1 MFKKQSNPKKQLIL
15 LMILNGKGRWHYLEV
30 K

>member
-1 MFKKQSNPKKQLIL
+1 MFKKKSNPKKRRIL
-15 LMILNGKGRWHYLEV
+15 LIILNGKGCWHYLEV